1 MNSARAFFVFRE
13 SGVGGPTKS
22 ILSEALK
29 SVMPYAKVRYRMFT
43 AAFEASLEQV
53 SINGLDMLSE
63 DLQDA

>member
-1 MNSARAFFVFRE
+1 
-13 SGVGGPTKS
+13 
-22 ILSEALK
+22 
-29 SVMPYAKVRYRMFT
+29 VMPYAKVRYRMFT